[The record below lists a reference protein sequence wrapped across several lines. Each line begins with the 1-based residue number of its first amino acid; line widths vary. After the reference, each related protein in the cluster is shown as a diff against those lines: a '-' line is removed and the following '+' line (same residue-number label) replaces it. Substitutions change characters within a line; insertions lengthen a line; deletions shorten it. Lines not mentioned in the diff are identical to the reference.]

1 MANGSGIY
9 ENKAKPNV
17 YPQLQNKDNKIA
29 SNVHVTN
36 SGLVSGE
43 VKSSVKS

>member
-1 MANGSGIY
+1 MPNGSGIY
-9 ENKAKPNV
+9 ENKAKPNA
-17 YPQLQNKDNKIA
+17 YPQLQNKDKVDA
-29 SNVHVTN
+29 SKVAVTQ

>member
-9 ENKAKPNV
+9 ENKAKPDAW
-17 YPQLQNKDNKIA
+17 PQLQDKDKKVA
-29 SNVHVTN
+29 SKVAVTQ
-36 SGLVSGE
+36 SGLISGE